1 MRRPEPNSNRYDL
14 QPNDFIVSK
23 TDLKGNIT
31 YCNQIFI
38 QISKYSETELIGAPH
53 NLIRHPDMPRV
64 VFKLLWDR
72 IKNKQEIFAFVKNL
86 SKDGGYYWVFANVTA
101 SLDSSGN
108 VIGYYSVRRKPSEEG
123 IKVLSELYAKLIELE
138 KSGGMDAS
146 EKYLFDLLDEKGVG
160 YDELIVSLQG

>member
-1 MRRPEPNSNRYDL
+1 MKRPEPNSSRYDL

-38 QISKYSETELIGAPH
+38 KLSKYSEEELIGAPH

-64 VFKLLWDR
+64 VFKLLWGR
-72 IKNKQEIFAFVKNL
+72 IQNKKEIFAFVKNL

-101 SLDSSGN
+101 SLDANGN
-108 VIGYYSVRRKPSEEG
+108 IVGYYSVRRKPNETG
-123 IKVLSELYAKLIELE
+123 IKAASDLYAKLVQLE
-138 KSGGMDAS
+138 KSEGMSAS
-146 EKYLFDLLDEKGVG
+146 EKYLFGILEEKGIG
-160 YDELIVSLQG
+160 YDEFIVSLQG